1 MTPSERSILLH
12 VAELG
17 DEVWC
22 RTRAARFASEIG
34 YGSEMQ
40 WRIAIAVS
48 ELVTNAVKFAGRG
61 HIVVR
66 EIGEPRRGIEVVAED
81 TGPGISNLDA
91 AVQDGYSEGRWL
103 TGEPARRGQRRGL
116 GGGLGAV
123 RRMMDE
129 VAFCALD
136 GGGLRIIARKWA

>member
-1 MTPSERSILLH
+1 MPGRSITFQ
-12 VAELG
+12 VAQLG

-22 RTRAARFASEIG
+22 RTRAARFATEIG
-34 YGSEMQ
+34 CGPDVQ
-40 WRIAIAVS
+40 WRVAIAVS

-61 HIVVR
+61 RIVVR
-66 EIGEPRRGIEVVAED
+66 ELAEPRRGVEVVAED
-81 TGPGISNLDA
+81 CGPGIPNLDA

-103 TGEPARRGQRRGL
+103 SAEPVRRGQRRSL
-116 GGGLGAV
+116 GGGLGAI

-136 GGGLRIIARKWA
+136 GGGLRIVARKWG